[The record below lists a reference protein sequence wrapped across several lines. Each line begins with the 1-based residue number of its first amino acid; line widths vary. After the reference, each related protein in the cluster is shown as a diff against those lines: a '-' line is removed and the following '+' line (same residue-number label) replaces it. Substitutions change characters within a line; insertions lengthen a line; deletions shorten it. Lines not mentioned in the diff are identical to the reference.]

1 MNDDYVM
8 KFYIKGV
15 TSDQNNYVFDKIR
28 NQILNEC
35 NTHVYTCVHMP
46 FTFHGQSNYM
56 YIFASV
62 SK

>member
-35 NTHVYTCVHMP
+35 NIYTCVHMP
-46 FTFHGQSNYM
+46 FTFNGQSNYM